1 MHSANDLRR
10 QMRAFQQSLPMLLYR
25 VLGQVLP
32 RFRVIFSEFGLTEQ
46 QWRVLRVLWERD
58 GVPLLALSEETL
70 IPGPSLVGVVDRL
83 ERADLVSRRRSSR
96 DRRRVRVVL
105 TPGGRALQGQ
115 VTPRV
120 DAAYQALEEIL
131 SQHEWRLLRECLG
144 KIIDQ
149 SHSLDERVQSPTPK
163 EGINEP

>member
-1 MHSANDLRR
+1 
-10 QMRAFQQSLPMLLYR
+10 MRAFQQSLPMLLYR
-25 VLGQVLP
+25 VLGRVLP

-46 QWRVLRVLWERD
+46 QWRVLRVLWEQD
-58 GVPLLALSEETL
+58 GIPLLVLSEETL
-70 IPGPSLVGVVDRL
+70 ISGPSLVGVVDRL
-83 ERADLVSRRRSSR
+83 ERADLVSRCRSSR

-105 TPGGRALQGQ
+105 TPRGRALEGQ

-131 SQHEWRLLRECLG
+131 SQDEWWLLRDCLG

-149 SHSLDERVQSPTPK
+149 SHSLDQRIQAPIHN
-163 EGINEP
+163 EGTHEP

>member
-1 MHSANDLRR
+1 
-10 QMRAFQQSLPMLLYR
+10 MRAFQQSLPMLLYR

-58 GVPLLALSEETL
+58 GIPLLALSEETL

-105 TPGGRALQGQ
+105 THRGRTLEGQ

-120 DAAYQALEEIL
+120 DAAYQALEGLL
-131 SQHEWRLLRECLG
+131 SQHEWRQLRDCLG

-149 SHSLDERVQSPTPK
+149 SHSLDERVQAPTLK
-163 EGINEP
+163 GGVQ